1 MTLSVG
7 INEARK
13 VAENIDKNLN
23 GYDLCYTALINHED
37 GSFHVVKN
45 AIVFQWNDYYLV
57 FAEHAKSEVY
67 HKEDA
72 SVFQLNETKIDKIT
86 DGLPYVRNLLID
98 DLETF
103 LAYQF
108 ARKPEKEQILW
119 IKDLDH
125 KFHGRTIKIVSADE
139 YEKTGLRQKLNLGH
153 TFAHAI
159 ETVSGYKGVL
169 HGEAVSIGIV
179 LACRLSML
187 LGKFSKTE
195 YNLVCSLI
203 LGFGLPVGIQKKA
216 LIDSYIAIML
226 RDKKTV
232 SGVVKFVI
240 PEKIG
245 VVLTGV
251 EVDKKTIKE
260 VLK

>member
-125 KFHGRTIKIVSADE
+125 KFHGRTIKIVSADDLTVNATE
-139 YEKTGLRQKLNLGH
+139 NFLRQNLWSPKEKE
-153 TFAHAI
+153 AWKKIKSDPDWAEYQRLI
-159 ETVSGYKGVL
+159 E
-169 HGEAVSIGIV
+169 
-179 LACRLSML
+179 
-187 LGKFSKTE
+187 KFE
-195 YNLVCSLI
+195 NENC
-203 LGFGLPVGIQKKA
+203 
-216 LIDSYIAIML
+216 
-226 RDKKTV
+226 
-232 SGVVKFVI
+232 
-240 PEKIG
+240 
-245 VVLTGV
+245 
-251 EVDKKTIKE
+251 
-260 VLK
+260 